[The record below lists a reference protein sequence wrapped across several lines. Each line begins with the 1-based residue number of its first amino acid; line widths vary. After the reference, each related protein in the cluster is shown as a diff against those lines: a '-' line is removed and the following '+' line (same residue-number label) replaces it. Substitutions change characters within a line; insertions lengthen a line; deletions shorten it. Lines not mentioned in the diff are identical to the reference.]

1 MRKIFLVT
9 SISMLLLSSFAQ
21 AGMYR
26 WVDDKGEVHFS
37 DKVPVA
43 ASREVV
49 SEINKSGEVENTVDP
64 EADARAR
71 AAELENSSAE
81 REKIEHVNKAID
93 KKLASIKKHDSFL
106 LSTYNNKDELT
117 AVFNKKIKLMKGQS
131 SILNAQ
137 FKILEDKLNVINKKK
152 KKASNTK
159 RREALD
165 ARIIDLNMTLERYKR
180 ALIQNKEDITVLTQ
194 NYKKDIERYT
204 ELTK

>member
-1 MRKIFLVT
+1 MKKIFLVT
-9 SISMLLLSSFAQ
+9 STSMLLLSFFAQ

-71 AAELENSSAE
+71 AELENSSVE
-81 REKIEHVNKAID
+81 REKIEHANKAID
-93 KKLASIKKHDSFL
+93 KKLASIKKHDNFL

-131 SILNAQ
+131 SILDAQ

-152 KKASNTK
+152 KRASNTK
-159 RREALD
+159 KHEALD
-165 ARIIDLNMTLERYKR
+165 ARIVDLNMTIERYKR